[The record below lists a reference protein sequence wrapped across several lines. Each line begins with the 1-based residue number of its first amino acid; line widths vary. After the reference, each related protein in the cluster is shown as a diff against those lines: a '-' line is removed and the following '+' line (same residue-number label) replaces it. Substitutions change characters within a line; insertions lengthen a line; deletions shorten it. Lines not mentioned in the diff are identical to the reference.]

1 MARDKNLRPCL
12 PLKPQEKKV
21 YINMFILKLKYNYPV
36 DNLILKRTLEKAMAR
51 KALNKIGVD

>member
-21 YINMFILKLKYNYPV
+21 YINKFILIFKYKS
-36 DNLILKRTLEKAMAR
+36 LIENWIIKKDFGEANAR